1 MKDVIII
8 GAGVSG
14 CAVAR
19 ELSRYELDICVL
31 EKESDVCE
39 GTSKANSGIVHGGFD
54 AKPGTLKAKL
64 NVLGNQMMDEMAEKL
79 DFPFRRNGAMVVCQ
93 SKEEMAVLEELMER
107 GKKNGVEGM
116 EMLSRSQALLLEP
129 NLADTVYA
137 AIHIPSSGIVCP
149 FEMNL
154 AYAENAVQNGVQF
167 HLETEVKQIEKMEN
181 GFRVL
186 TDKGM
191 FETRF
196 LINAAGVYA
205 DIFHN
210 MVSRE
215 KIHITPRRGEYCL
228 LDKNAGNLVD
238 KTIFQL
244 PTKLGKGILVTP
256 TVHGNLLLGPT
267 AENIEDREDTA
278 TTQSGLAFV
287 LEKAGMSVKN
297 VPSRQIITSFS
308 GLRAC
313 ADRGDF
319 ILEESAPNF
328 FEAAGIE
335 SPGLTSAPAIGV
347 YMAEMAAKALGLTKK
362 ESFNPVRHGVVH
374 LNSLSVEERAEKI
387 RENPLY
393 GSIVCRCETIS
404 EGEIVDAIRRPLG
417 AKTLDGVKRRTRA
430 GMGRCQAGFCSPR
443 VMDILARELNL
454 PLTAIRK
461 NEKGSE
467 IVFGKTK

>member
-54 AKPGTLKAKL
+54 AKTGTLKAKL

-228 LDKNAGNLVD
+228 LDKNAGNLVER
-238 KTIFQL
+238 TIFQI
-244 PTKLGKGILVTP
+244 PTPKGKGVLVTP
-256 TVHGNLLLGPT
+256 TVHGNLLIGPT
-267 AENIEDREDTA
+267 AADITDKEGTE
-278 TTQSGLAFV
+278 TTSDGLEEV
-287 LEKAGMSVKN
+287 MKKCTKSVKN
-297 VPSRQIITSFS
+297 IPKRQIITSFA
-308 GLRAC
+308 GLRAHE
-313 ADRGDF
+313 DDGDF
-319 ILEESAPNF
+319 IIQEVKDAKGF
-328 FEAAGIE
+328 IDVAGIE
-335 SPGLTSAPAIGV
+335 SPGLSSVPAIGV
-347 YMAEMAAKALGLTKK
+347 YVRDIMAGLTELCEKK
-362 ESFNPVRHGVVH
+362 EFCEYRKRITRISE
-374 LNSLSVEERAEKI
+374 LSREEQNGLI
-387 RENPLY
+387 QENPAY
-393 GSIVCRCETIS
+393 GQIVCRCEGVTM
-404 EGEIVDAIRRPLG
+404 GEILDAIHRPLG
-417 AKTLDGVKRRTRA
+417 ATTLDGIKRRTRA
-430 GMGRCQAGFCSPR
+430 GMGRCQAGFCTPKN
-443 VMDILARELNL
+443 MELLAEELHL
-454 PLTAIRK
+454 ELKDIRK
-461 NEKGSE
+461 TGRRDAR
-467 IVFGKTK
+467 

>member
-167 HLETEVKQIEKMEN
+167 HLETEVKHIEKMEN

-228 LDKNAGNLVD
+228 LDKNAGNLVER
-238 KTIFQL
+238 TIFQI
-244 PTKLGKGILVTP
+244 PTPKGKGVLVTP
-256 TVHGNLLLGPT
+256 TVHGNLLIGPT
-267 AENIEDREDTA
+267 AADITDKEGTE
-278 TTQSGLAFV
+278 TTSDGLEEV
-287 LEKAGMSVKN
+287 MKKCTKSVKN
-297 VPSRQIITSFS
+297 IPKRQIITSFA
-308 GLRAC
+308 GLRAHE
-313 ADRGDF
+313 DDGDF
-319 ILEESAPNF
+319 IIQEVKDAKGF
-328 FEAAGIE
+328 IDVAGIE
-335 SPGLTSAPAIGV
+335 SPGLSSVPAIGV
-347 YMAEMAAKALGLTKK
+347 YVRDIMAGLTELCEKK
-362 ESFNPVRHGVVH
+362 EFCEQRKRITRISE
-374 LNSLSVEERAEKI
+374 LSREEQNGLI
-387 RENPLY
+387 QENPAY
-393 GSIVCRCETIS
+393 GQIVCRCEGVTM
-404 EGEIVDAIRRPLG
+404 GEILDAIHRPLG
-417 AKTLDGVKRRTRA
+417 ATTLDGIKRRTRA
-430 GMGRCQAGFCSPR
+430 GMGRCQAGFCTPKN
-443 VMDILARELNL
+443 MELLAEELHL
-454 PLTAIRK
+454 ELKDIRK
-461 NEKGSE
+461 TGRRDAR
-467 IVFGKTK
+467 

>member
-228 LDKNAGNLVD
+228 LDKNAGNLVER
-238 KTIFQL
+238 TIFQI
-244 PTKLGKGILVTP
+244 PTPKGKGVLVTP
-256 TVHGNLLLGPT
+256 TVHGNLLIGPT
-267 AENIEDREDTA
+267 AADITDKEGTE
-278 TTQSGLAFV
+278 TTSDGLEEV
-287 LEKAGMSVKN
+287 MKKCTKSVKN
-297 VPSRQIITSFS
+297 IPKRQIITSFA
-308 GLRAC
+308 GLRAHE
-313 ADRGDF
+313 DDGDF
-319 ILEESAPNF
+319 IIQEVKDAKGF
-328 FEAAGIE
+328 IDVAGIE
-335 SPGLTSAPAIGV
+335 SPGLSSVPAIGV
-347 YMAEMAAKALGLTKK
+347 YVRDIMTGLTELCEKK
-362 ESFNPVRHGVVH
+362 EFYEHRKRITRISE
-374 LNSLSVEERAEKI
+374 LSREEQNGLI
-387 RENPLY
+387 QENPAY
-393 GSIVCRCETIS
+393 GQIVCRCEGVTM
-404 EGEIVDAIRRPLG
+404 GEILDAIHRPLG
-417 AKTLDGVKRRTRA
+417 ATTLDGIKRRTRA
-430 GMGRCQAGFCSPR
+430 GMGRCQAGFCTPKN
-443 VMDILARELNL
+443 MELLAEELHL
-454 PLTAIRK
+454 ELKDIRK
-461 NEKGSE
+461 TGRRDAR
-467 IVFGKTK
+467 

>member
-93 SKEEMAVLEELMER
+93 SKEEMAVLDELMER

-116 EMLSRSQALLLEP
+116 EMLSRSQAFLLEP

-228 LDKNAGNLVD
+228 LDKNAGNLVER
-238 KTIFQL
+238 TIFQI
-244 PTKLGKGILVTP
+244 PTPKGKGVLVTP
-256 TVHGNLLLGPT
+256 TVHGNLLIGPT
-267 AENIEDREDTA
+267 AADITDKEGTE
-278 TTQSGLAFV
+278 TTSDGLEEV
-287 LEKAGMSVKN
+287 MKKCTKSVKN
-297 VPSRQIITSFS
+297 IPKRQIITSFA
-308 GLRAC
+308 GLRAHE
-313 ADRGDF
+313 DDGDF
-319 ILEESAPNF
+319 IIQEVKDAKGF
-328 FEAAGIE
+328 IDVAGIE
-335 SPGLTSAPAIGV
+335 SPGLSSVPAIGV
-347 YMAEMAAKALGLTKK
+347 YVRDIMTGLTELCEKK
-362 ESFNPVRHGVVH
+362 KYCEHRKRITRISE
-374 LNSLSVEERAEKI
+374 LSREEQNGLI
-387 RENPLY
+387 QENPAY
-393 GSIVCRCETIS
+393 GQIVCRCEGVTM
-404 EGEIVDAIRRPLG
+404 GEILDAIHRPLG
-417 AKTLDGVKRRTRA
+417 ATTLDGIKRRTRA
-430 GMGRCQAGFCSPR
+430 GMGRCQAGFCTPKN
-443 VMDILARELNL
+443 MELLAEELHL
-454 PLTAIRK
+454 ELKDIRK
-461 NEKGSE
+461 TGRRDAR
-467 IVFGKTK
+467 

>member
-228 LDKNAGNLVD
+228 LDKNSGNLVER
-238 KTIFQL
+238 TIFQI
-244 PTKLGKGILVTP
+244 PTPKGKGVLVTP
-256 TVHGNLLLGPT
+256 TVHGNLLIGPT
-267 AENIEDREDTA
+267 AADITDKEGTE
-278 TTQSGLAFV
+278 TTSDGLEEV
-287 LEKAGMSVKN
+287 MKKCTKSVKN
-297 VPSRQIITSFS
+297 IPKRQIITSFA
-308 GLRAC
+308 GLRAHE
-313 ADRGDF
+313 DDGDF
-319 ILEESAPNF
+319 IIQEVKDAKGF
-328 FEAAGIE
+328 IDVAGIE
-335 SPGLTSAPAIGV
+335 SPGLSSVPAIGV
-347 YMAEMAAKALGLTKK
+347 YVRDIMAGLTELCEKK
-362 ESFNPVRHGVVH
+362 EFCEQRKRITRISE
-374 LNSLSVEERAEKI
+374 LSREEQNGLI
-387 RENPLY
+387 QENPAY
-393 GSIVCRCETIS
+393 GQIVCRCEGVTM
-404 EGEIVDAIRRPLG
+404 GEILDAIHRPLG
-417 AKTLDGVKRRTRA
+417 ATTLDGIKRRTRA
-430 GMGRCQAGFCSPR
+430 GMGRCQAGFCTPKN
-443 VMDILARELNL
+443 MELLAEELHL
-454 PLTAIRK
+454 ELKDIRK
-461 NEKGSE
+461 TGRRDAR
-467 IVFGKTK
+467 

>member
-228 LDKNAGNLVD
+228 LDKNAGNLVER
-238 KTIFQL
+238 TIFQI
-244 PTKLGKGILVTP
+244 PTPKGKGVLVTP
-256 TVHGNLLLGPT
+256 TVHGNLLIGPT
-267 AENIEDREDTA
+267 AADITDKEGTE
-278 TTQSGLAFV
+278 TTSDGLEEV
-287 LEKAGMSVKN
+287 MKKCTKSVKN
-297 VPSRQIITSFS
+297 IPKRQIITSFA
-308 GLRAC
+308 GLRAHE
-313 ADRGDF
+313 DDGDF
-319 ILEESAPNF
+319 IIQEVKDAKGF
-328 FEAAGIE
+328 IDVAGIE
-335 SPGLTSAPAIGV
+335 SPGLSSVPAIGV
-347 YMAEMAAKALGLTKK
+347 YVRDIMAGLTELRKKK
-362 ESFNPVRHGVVH
+362 ELYEHRKRITRISE
-374 LNSLSVEERAEKI
+374 LSREEQNGLI
-387 RENPLY
+387 QENPAY
-393 GSIVCRCETIS
+393 GQIVCRCEGVTM
-404 EGEIVDAIRRPLG
+404 GEILDAIHRPLG
-417 AKTLDGVKRRTRA
+417 ATTLDGIKRRTRA
-430 GMGRCQAGFCSPR
+430 GMGRCQAGFCTPKN
-443 VMDILARELNL
+443 MELLAEELHL
-454 PLTAIRK
+454 ELKDIRK
-461 NEKGSE
+461 TGRRDAR
-467 IVFGKTK
+467 

>member
-54 AKPGTLKAKL
+54 AKTGTLKAKL

-228 LDKNAGNLVD
+228 LDKNAGNLVER
-238 KTIFQL
+238 TIFQI
-244 PTKLGKGILVTP
+244 PTPKGKGVLVTP
-256 TVHGNLLLGPT
+256 TVHGNLLIGPT
-267 AENIEDREDTA
+267 AADITDKEGTE
-278 TTQSGLAFV
+278 TTSDGLEEV
-287 LEKAGMSVKN
+287 MKKCTKSVKN
-297 VPSRQIITSFS
+297 IPKRQIITSFA
-308 GLRAC
+308 GLRAHE
-313 ADRGDF
+313 DDGDF
-319 ILEESAPNF
+319 IIQEVKDAKGF
-328 FEAAGIE
+328 IDVAGIE
-335 SPGLTSAPAIGV
+335 SPGLSSVPAIGV
-347 YMAEMAAKALGLTKK
+347 YVRDIMAGLTELCEKK
-362 ESFNPVRHGVVH
+362 EFCEHRKRITRISE
-374 LNSLSVEERAEKI
+374 LSREEQNGLI
-387 RENPLY
+387 QENPAY
-393 GSIVCRCETIS
+393 GQIVCRCEGVTM
-404 EGEIVDAIRRPLG
+404 GEILDAIHRPLG
-417 AKTLDGVKRRTRA
+417 ATTLDGIKRRTRA
-430 GMGRCQAGFCSPR
+430 GMGRCQAGFCTPKN
-443 VMDILARELNL
+443 MELLAEELHL
-454 PLTAIRK
+454 ELKDIRK
-461 NEKGSE
+461 TGRRDAR
-467 IVFGKTK
+467 

>member
-191 FETRF
+191 YETRF
-196 LINAAGVYA
+196 LINAAGEYA

-228 LDKNAGNLVD
+228 LDKNAGNLVER
-238 KTIFQL
+238 TIFQI
-244 PTKLGKGILVTP
+244 PTPKGKGVLVTP
-256 TVHGNLLLGPT
+256 TVHGNLLIGPT
-267 AENIEDREDTA
+267 AADITDKEGTE
-278 TTQSGLAFV
+278 TTSDGLEEV
-287 LEKAGMSVKN
+287 MKKCTKSVKN
-297 VPSRQIITSFS
+297 IPKRQIITSFA
-308 GLRAC
+308 GLRAHE
-313 ADRGDF
+313 DDGDF
-319 ILEESAPNF
+319 IIQEVKDAKGF
-328 FEAAGIE
+328 IDVAGIE
-335 SPGLTSAPAIGV
+335 SPGLSSVPAIGV
-347 YMAEMAAKALGLTKK
+347 YVRDIMAGLTELCEKK
-362 ESFNPVRHGVVH
+362 EFCEHRKRITRISE
-374 LNSLSVEERAEKI
+374 LSREEQNGLI
-387 RENPLY
+387 QENPAY
-393 GSIVCRCETIS
+393 GQIVCRCEGVTM
-404 EGEIVDAIRRPLG
+404 GEILDAIHRPLG
-417 AKTLDGVKRRTRA
+417 ATTLDGIKRRTRA
-430 GMGRCQAGFCSPR
+430 GMGRCQAGFCTPKT
-443 VMDILARELNL
+443 MELPAEEL
-454 PLTAIRK
+454 HLELKDIRK
-461 NEKGSE
+461 TGRRDAR
-467 IVFGKTK
+467 

>member
-167 HLETEVKQIEKMEN
+167 HLETEVKHIEKMEN

-228 LDKNAGNLVD
+228 LDKNAGNLVER
-238 KTIFQL
+238 TIFQI
-244 PTKLGKGILVTP
+244 PTPKGKGVLVTP
-256 TVHGNLLLGPT
+256 TVHGNLLIGPT
-267 AENIEDREDTA
+267 AADITDKEGTE
-278 TTQSGLAFV
+278 TTSDGLEEV
-287 LEKAGMSVKN
+287 MKKCTKSVKN
-297 VPSRQIITSFS
+297 IPKRQIITSFA
-308 GLRAC
+308 GLRAHE
-313 ADRGDF
+313 DDGDF
-319 ILEESAPNF
+319 IIQEVKDAKGF
-328 FEAAGIE
+328 IDVAGIE
-335 SPGLTSAPAIGV
+335 SPGLSSVPAIGV
-347 YMAEMAAKALGLTKK
+347 YVRDIMAGLTELREKK
-362 ESFNPVRHGVVH
+362 EFCEHRKRIARISE
-374 LNSLSVEERAEKI
+374 LSREEQNGLI
-387 RENPLY
+387 QENPAY
-393 GSIVCRCETIS
+393 GQIVCRCEGVTM
-404 EGEIVDAIRRPLG
+404 GEILDAIHRPLG
-417 AKTLDGVKRRTRA
+417 ATTLDGIKRRTRA
-430 GMGRCQAGFCSPR
+430 GMGRCQAGFCTPKN
-443 VMDILARELNL
+443 MELLAEELHL
-454 PLTAIRK
+454 ELKDIRK
-461 NEKGSE
+461 TGRRDAR
-467 IVFGKTK
+467 

>member
-228 LDKNAGNLVD
+228 LDKNAGNLVER
-238 KTIFQL
+238 TIFQI
-244 PTKLGKGILVTP
+244 PTPKGKGVLVTP
-256 TVHGNLLLGPT
+256 TVHGNLLIGPT
-267 AENIEDREDTA
+267 AADITDKEGTE
-278 TTQSGLAFV
+278 TTSDGLEEV
-287 LEKAGMSVKN
+287 MKKCTKSVKN
-297 VPSRQIITSFS
+297 IPKRQIITSFA
-308 GLRAC
+308 GLRAHE
-313 ADRGDF
+313 DDGDF
-319 ILEESAPNF
+319 IIQEVKDAKGF
-328 FEAAGIE
+328 IDVAGIE
-335 SPGLTSAPAIGV
+335 SPGLSSVPAIGV
-347 YMAEMAAKALGLTKK
+347 YVRDIMAGLTELCEKK
-362 ESFNPVRHGVVH
+362 EFCEHRKRITRISE
-374 LNSLSVEERAEKI
+374 LSREEQNGLI
-387 RENPLY
+387 QENPAY
-393 GSIVCRCETIS
+393 GQIVCRCEGVTM
-404 EGEIVDAIRRPLG
+404 GEILDAIHRPLG
-417 AKTLDGVKRRTRA
+417 ATTLDGIKRRTRA
-430 GMGRCQAGFCSPR
+430 GMGRCQAGFCTPKN
-443 VMDILARELNL
+443 MELLAEELHL
-454 PLTAIRK
+454 ELKDIRK
-461 NEKGSE
+461 TGRRDAR
-467 IVFGKTK
+467 

>member
-129 NLADTVYA
+129 NLDDTVYA

-228 LDKNAGNLVD
+228 LDKNAGNLVER
-238 KTIFQL
+238 TIFQI
-244 PTKLGKGILVTP
+244 PTPKGKGVLVTP
-256 TVHGNLLLGPT
+256 TVHGNLLIGPT
-267 AENIEDREDTA
+267 AADITDKEGTE
-278 TTQSGLAFV
+278 TTSDGLEEV
-287 LEKAGMSVKN
+287 MKKCTKSVKN
-297 VPSRQIITSFS
+297 IPKRQIITSFA
-308 GLRAC
+308 GLRAHE
-313 ADRGDF
+313 DDGDF
-319 ILEESAPNF
+319 IIQEVKDAKGF
-328 FEAAGIE
+328 IDVAGIE
-335 SPGLTSAPAIGV
+335 SPGLSSVPAIGV
-347 YMAEMAAKALGLTKK
+347 YVRDIMAGLTELREKK
-362 ESFNPVRHGVVH
+362 EFCEHRKRITRISE
-374 LNSLSVEERAEKI
+374 LSREEQNGLI
-387 RENPLY
+387 QENPAY
-393 GSIVCRCETIS
+393 GQIVCRCEGVTM
-404 EGEIVDAIRRPLG
+404 GEILDAIHRPLG
-417 AKTLDGVKRRTRA
+417 ATTLDGIKRRTRA
-430 GMGRCQAGFCSPR
+430 GMGRCQAGFCTPKN
-443 VMDILARELNL
+443 MELLAEELHL
-454 PLTAIRK
+454 ELKDIRK
-461 NEKGSE
+461 TGRRDAR
-467 IVFGKTK
+467 

>member
-228 LDKNAGNLVD
+228 LDKNAGNLVER
-238 KTIFQL
+238 TIFQI
-244 PTKLGKGILVTP
+244 PTPKGKGVLVTP
-256 TVHGNLLLGPT
+256 TVHGNLLIGPT
-267 AENIEDREDTA
+267 AADITDKEGTE
-278 TTQSGLAFV
+278 TTSDGLEEV
-287 LEKAGMSVKN
+287 MKKCTKSVKN
-297 VPSRQIITSFS
+297 IPKRQIITSFA
-308 GLRAC
+308 GLRAHE
-313 ADRGDF
+313 DDGDF
-319 ILEESAPNF
+319 IIQEVKDAKGF
-328 FEAAGIE
+328 IDVAGIE
-335 SPGLTSAPAIGV
+335 SPGLSSVPAIGV
-347 YMAEMAAKALGLTKK
+347 YVRDIMAGLTELCEKK
-362 ESFNPVRHGVVH
+362 EFCEQRKRITRISE
-374 LNSLSVEERAEKI
+374 LSREEQNGLI
-387 RENPLY
+387 QENPAY
-393 GSIVCRCETIS
+393 GQIVCRCEGVTM
-404 EGEIVDAIRRPLG
+404 GEILDAIHRPLG
-417 AKTLDGVKRRTRA
+417 ATTLDGIKRRTRA
-430 GMGRCQAGFCSPR
+430 GMGRCQAGFCTPKN
-443 VMDILARELNL
+443 MELLAEELHL
-454 PLTAIRK
+454 ELKDIRK
-461 NEKGSE
+461 TGRRDAR
-467 IVFGKTK
+467 

>member
-191 FETRF
+191 FETRV

-228 LDKNAGNLVD
+228 LDKNAGNLVER
-238 KTIFQL
+238 TIFQI
-244 PTKLGKGILVTP
+244 PTPKGKGVLVTP
-256 TVHGNLLLGPT
+256 TVHGNLLIGPT
-267 AENIEDREDTA
+267 AADITDKEGTE
-278 TTQSGLAFV
+278 TTSDGLEEV
-287 LEKAGMSVKN
+287 MKKCTKSVKN
-297 VPSRQIITSFS
+297 IPKRQIITSFA
-308 GLRAC
+308 GLRAHE
-313 ADRGDF
+313 DDGDF
-319 ILEESAPNF
+319 IIQEVKDAKGF
-328 FEAAGIE
+328 IDVAGIE
-335 SPGLTSAPAIGV
+335 SPGLSSVPAIGV
-347 YMAEMAAKALGLTKK
+347 YVRDIMAGLTELCEKK
-362 ESFNPVRHGVVH
+362 EFCEHRKRITRISE
-374 LNSLSVEERAEKI
+374 LSREEQNGLI
-387 RENPLY
+387 QENPAY
-393 GSIVCRCETIS
+393 GQIVCRCEGVTM
-404 EGEIVDAIRRPLG
+404 GEILDAIHRPLG
-417 AKTLDGVKRRTRA
+417 ATTLDGIKRRTRA
-430 GMGRCQAGFCSPR
+430 GMGRCQAGFCTPKN
-443 VMDILARELNL
+443 MELLAEELHL
-454 PLTAIRK
+454 ELKDIRK
-461 NEKGSE
+461 TGRRDAR
-467 IVFGKTK
+467 

>member
-228 LDKNAGNLVD
+228 LDKNAGNLVER
-238 KTIFQL
+238 TIFQI
-244 PTKLGKGILVTP
+244 PTPKGKGVLVTP
-256 TVHGNLLLGPT
+256 TVHGNLLIGPT
-267 AENIEDREDTA
+267 AADITDKEGTE
-278 TTQSGLAFV
+278 TTSDGLEEV
-287 LEKAGMSVKN
+287 MKKCTKSVKN
-297 VPSRQIITSFS
+297 IPKRQIITSFA
-308 GLRAC
+308 GLRAHE
-313 ADRGDF
+313 DDGDF
-319 ILEESAPNF
+319 IIQEVKDAKGF
-328 FEAAGIE
+328 IDVAGIE
-335 SPGLTSAPAIGV
+335 SPGLSSVPAIGV
-347 YMAEMAAKALGLTKK
+347 YVRDIMAGLTELCEKK
-362 ESFNPVRHGVVH
+362 KYCEHRKRITHISE
-374 LNSLSVEERAEKI
+374 LSREEQNGLI
-387 RENPLY
+387 QENPAY
-393 GSIVCRCETIS
+393 GQIVCRCEGVTM
-404 EGEIVDAIRRPLG
+404 GEILDAIHRPLG
-417 AKTLDGVKRRTRA
+417 ATTLDGIKRRTRA
-430 GMGRCQAGFCSPR
+430 GMGRCQAGFCTPKN
-443 VMDILARELNL
+443 MELLAEELHL
-454 PLTAIRK
+454 ELKDIRK
-461 NEKGSE
+461 TGRRDAR
-467 IVFGKTK
+467 

>member
-167 HLETEVKQIEKMEN
+167 HVETEVKQIEKMEN

-228 LDKNAGNLVD
+228 LDKNAGNLVER
-238 KTIFQL
+238 TIFQI
-244 PTKLGKGILVTP
+244 PTPKGKGVLVTP
-256 TVHGNLLLGPT
+256 TVHGNLLIGPT
-267 AENIEDREDTA
+267 AADITDKEGTE
-278 TTQSGLAFV
+278 TTSDGLEEV
-287 LEKAGMSVKN
+287 MKKCTKSVKN
-297 VPSRQIITSFS
+297 IPKRQIITSFA
-308 GLRAC
+308 GLRAHE
-313 ADRGDF
+313 DDGDF
-319 ILEESAPNF
+319 IIQEVKDAKGF
-328 FEAAGIE
+328 IDVAGIE
-335 SPGLTSAPAIGV
+335 SPGLSSVPAIGV
-347 YMAEMAAKALGLTKK
+347 YVRDIMAGLTELREKK
-362 ESFNPVRHGVVH
+362 EFCEHRKRITRISE
-374 LNSLSVEERAEKI
+374 LSREEQNGLI
-387 RENPLY
+387 QENPAY
-393 GSIVCRCETIS
+393 GQIVCRCEGVTM
-404 EGEIVDAIRRPLG
+404 GEILDAIHRPLG
-417 AKTLDGVKRRTRA
+417 ATTLDGIKRRTRA
-430 GMGRCQAGFCSPR
+430 GMGRCQAGFCTPKN
-443 VMDILARELNL
+443 MELLAEELHL
-454 PLTAIRK
+454 ELKDIRK
-461 NEKGSE
+461 TGRRDAR
-467 IVFGKTK
+467 

>member
-228 LDKNAGNLVD
+228 LDKNAGNLVER
-238 KTIFQL
+238 TIFQI
-244 PTKLGKGILVTP
+244 PTPKGKGVLVTP
-256 TVHGNLLLGPT
+256 TVHGNLLIGPT
-267 AENIEDREDTA
+267 AADITDKEGTE
-278 TTQSGLAFV
+278 TTSDGLEEV
-287 LEKAGMSVKN
+287 MKKCTKSVKN
-297 VPSRQIITSFS
+297 IPKRQIITSFA
-308 GLRAC
+308 GLRAHE
-313 ADRGDF
+313 DDGDF
-319 ILEESAPNF
+319 IIQEVKDAKGF
-328 FEAAGIE
+328 IDVAGIE
-335 SPGLTSAPAIGV
+335 SPGLSSVPAIGV
-347 YMAEMAAKALGLTKK
+347 YVRDIMEGLTELCEKK
-362 ESFNPVRHGVVH
+362 EFCEHRKRITRISE
-374 LNSLSVEERAEKI
+374 LSREEQNGLI
-387 RENPLY
+387 QENPAY
-393 GSIVCRCETIS
+393 GQIVCRCEGVTM
-404 EGEIVDAIRRPLG
+404 GEILDAIHRPLG
-417 AKTLDGVKRRTRA
+417 ATTLDGIKRRTRA
-430 GMGRCQAGFCSPR
+430 GMGRCQAGFCTPKN
-443 VMDILARELNL
+443 MELLAEELHL
-454 PLTAIRK
+454 ELKDIRK
-461 NEKGSE
+461 TGRRDAR
-467 IVFGKTK
+467 

>member
-228 LDKNAGNLVD
+228 LDKNAGNLVER
-238 KTIFQL
+238 TIFQI
-244 PTKLGKGILVTP
+244 PTPKGKGVLVTP
-256 TVHGNLLLGPT
+256 TVHGNLLIGPT
-267 AENIEDREDTA
+267 AADITDKEGTE
-278 TTQSGLAFV
+278 TTSDGLEEV
-287 LEKAGMSVKN
+287 MKKCTKSVKN
-297 VPSRQIITSFS
+297 IPKRQIITSFA
-308 GLRAC
+308 GLRAHE
-313 ADRGDF
+313 DDGDF
-319 ILEESAPNF
+319 IIQEVKDAKGF
-328 FEAAGIE
+328 IDVAGIE
-335 SPGLTSAPAIGV
+335 SPGLSSVPAIGV
-347 YMAEMAAKALGLTKK
+347 YVRDIMAGLTELCEKK
-362 ESFNPVRHGVVH
+362 EFCEHRKRITCISE
-374 LNSLSVEERAEKI
+374 LSREEQNGLI
-387 RENPLY
+387 QENPAY
-393 GSIVCRCETIS
+393 GQIVCRCEGVTM
-404 EGEIVDAIRRPLG
+404 GEILDAIHRPLG
-417 AKTLDGVKRRTRA
+417 ATTLDGIKRRTRA
-430 GMGRCQAGFCSPR
+430 GMGRCQAGFCTPKN
-443 VMDILARELNL
+443 MELLAEELHL
-454 PLTAIRK
+454 ELKDIRK
-461 NEKGSE
+461 TGRRDAR
-467 IVFGKTK
+467 

>member
-79 DFPFRRNGAMVVCQ
+79 DFLFRRNGAMVVCQ

-228 LDKNAGNLVD
+228 LDKNAGNLVER
-238 KTIFQL
+238 TIFQI
-244 PTKLGKGILVTP
+244 PTPKGKGVLVTP
-256 TVHGNLLLGPT
+256 TVHGNLLIGPT
-267 AENIEDREDTA
+267 AADITDKEGTE
-278 TTQSGLAFV
+278 TTSDGLEEV
-287 LEKAGMSVKN
+287 MKKCTKSVKN
-297 VPSRQIITSFS
+297 IPKRQIITSFA
-308 GLRAC
+308 GLRAHE
-313 ADRGDF
+313 DDGDF
-319 ILEESAPNF
+319 IIQEVKDAKGF
-328 FEAAGIE
+328 IDVAGIE
-335 SPGLTSAPAIGV
+335 SPGLSSVPAIGV
-347 YMAEMAAKALGLTKK
+347 YVRDIMAGLTELCEKK
-362 ESFNPVRHGVVH
+362 EFCEHRKRITRISE
-374 LNSLSVEERAEKI
+374 LSREEQNGLI
-387 RENPLY
+387 QENPAY
-393 GSIVCRCETIS
+393 GQIVCRCEGVTM
-404 EGEIVDAIRRPLG
+404 GEILDAIHRPLG
-417 AKTLDGVKRRTRA
+417 ATTLDGIKRRTRA
-430 GMGRCQAGFCSPR
+430 GMGRCQAGFCTPKN
-443 VMDILARELNL
+443 MELLAEELHL
-454 PLTAIRK
+454 ELKDIRK
-461 NEKGSE
+461 TGRRDAR
-467 IVFGKTK
+467 

>member
-228 LDKNAGNLVD
+228 LDKNAGNLVER
-238 KTIFQL
+238 TIFQI
-244 PTKLGKGILVTP
+244 PTPKGKGVLVTP
-256 TVHGNLLLGPT
+256 TVHGNLLIGPT
-267 AENIEDREDTA
+267 AADITDKEGTE
-278 TTQSGLAFV
+278 TTSDGLEEV
-287 LEKAGMSVKN
+287 MKKCTKSVKN
-297 VPSRQIITSFS
+297 IPKWQIITSFA
-308 GLRAC
+308 GLRAHE
-313 ADRGDF
+313 DDGDF
-319 ILEESAPNF
+319 IIQEVKDAKGF
-328 FEAAGIE
+328 IDVAGIE
-335 SPGLTSAPAIGV
+335 SPGLSSVPAIGV
-347 YMAEMAAKALGLTKK
+347 YVRDIMAGLTELCEKK
-362 ESFNPVRHGVVH
+362 EFCEHRKRITRISE
-374 LNSLSVEERAEKI
+374 LSREEQNGLI
-387 RENPLY
+387 QENPAY
-393 GSIVCRCETIS
+393 GQIVCRCEGVTM
-404 EGEIVDAIRRPLG
+404 GEILDAIHRPLG
-417 AKTLDGVKRRTRA
+417 ATTLDGIKRRTRA
-430 GMGRCQAGFCSPR
+430 GMGRCQAGFCTPKN
-443 VMDILARELNL
+443 MELLAEELHL
-454 PLTAIRK
+454 ELKDIRK
-461 NEKGSE
+461 TGRRDAR
-467 IVFGKTK
+467 

>member
-228 LDKNAGNLVD
+228 LDKNAGNLVER
-238 KTIFQL
+238 TIFQI
-244 PTKLGKGILVTP
+244 PTPKGKGVLVTP
-256 TVHGNLLLGPT
+256 TVHGNLLIGPT
-267 AENIEDREDTA
+267 AADITDKEGTE
-278 TTQSGLAFV
+278 TTSDGLEEV
-287 LEKAGMSVKN
+287 MKKCTKSVKN
-297 VPSRQIITSFS
+297 IPKRQIITSFA
-308 GLRAC
+308 GLRAHE
-313 ADRGDF
+313 DDGDF
-319 ILEESAPNF
+319 IIQEVKDAKGF
-328 FEAAGIE
+328 IDVAGIE
-335 SPGLTSAPAIGV
+335 SPGLSSVPAIGV
-347 YMAEMAAKALGLTKK
+347 YVRDIMAGLTELCEKK
-362 ESFNPVRHGVVH
+362 EF
-374 LNSLSVEERAEKI
+374 
-387 RENPLY
+387 
-393 GSIVCRCETIS
+393 CEHRKRITRIS
-404 EGEIVDAIRRPLG
+404 EL
-417 AKTLDGVKRRTRA
+417 
-430 GMGRCQAGFCSPR
+430 S
-443 VMDILARELNL
+443 REEQNGL
-454 PLTAIRK
+454 IQ
-461 NEKGSE
+461 
-467 IVFGKTK
+467 

>member
-54 AKPGTLKAKL
+54 AKPGTLKANL

-228 LDKNAGNLVD
+228 LDKNAGNLVER
-238 KTIFQL
+238 TIFQI
-244 PTKLGKGILVTP
+244 PTPKGKGVLVTP
-256 TVHGNLLLGPT
+256 TVHGNLLIGPT
-267 AENIEDREDTA
+267 AADITDKEGTE
-278 TTQSGLAFV
+278 TTSDGLEEV
-287 LEKAGMSVKN
+287 MKKCTKSVKN
-297 VPSRQIITSFS
+297 IPKRQIITSFA
-308 GLRAC
+308 GLRAHE
-313 ADRGDF
+313 DDGDF
-319 ILEESAPNF
+319 IIQEVKDAKGF
-328 FEAAGIE
+328 IDVAGIE
-335 SPGLTSAPAIGV
+335 SPGLSSVPAIGV
-347 YMAEMAAKALGLTKK
+347 YVRDIMAGLTELCEKK
-362 ESFNPVRHGVVH
+362 EFCEHRKRITRISE
-374 LNSLSVEERAEKI
+374 LSREEQNGLI
-387 RENPLY
+387 QENPAY
-393 GSIVCRCETIS
+393 GQIVCRCEGVTM
-404 EGEIVDAIRRPLG
+404 GEILDAIHRPLG
-417 AKTLDGVKRRTRA
+417 ATTLDGIKRRTRA
-430 GMGRCQAGFCSPR
+430 GMGRCQAGFCTPKN
-443 VMDILARELNL
+443 MELLAEELHL
-454 PLTAIRK
+454 ELKDIRK
-461 NEKGSE
+461 TGRRDAR
-467 IVFGKTK
+467 

>member
-191 FETRF
+191 FETLF

-228 LDKNAGNLVD
+228 LDKNAGNLVER
-238 KTIFQL
+238 TIFQI
-244 PTKLGKGILVTP
+244 PTPKGKGVLVTP
-256 TVHGNLLLGPT
+256 TVHGNLLIGPT
-267 AENIEDREDTA
+267 AADITDKEGTE
-278 TTQSGLAFV
+278 TTSDGLEEV
-287 LEKAGMSVKN
+287 MKKCTKSVKN
-297 VPSRQIITSFS
+297 IPKRQIITSFA
-308 GLRAC
+308 GLRAHE
-313 ADRGDF
+313 DDGDF
-319 ILEESAPNF
+319 IIQEVKDAKGF
-328 FEAAGIE
+328 IDVAGIE
-335 SPGLTSAPAIGV
+335 SPGLSSVPAIGV
-347 YMAEMAAKALGLTKK
+347 YVRDIMTGLTELREKK
-362 ESFNPVRHGVVH
+362 EFCEHRKRITRISE
-374 LNSLSVEERAEKI
+374 LSREEQNGLI
-387 RENPLY
+387 QENPAY
-393 GSIVCRCETIS
+393 GQIVCRCEGVTM
-404 EGEIVDAIRRPLG
+404 GEILDAIHRPLG
-417 AKTLDGVKRRTRA
+417 ATTLDGIKRRTRA
-430 GMGRCQAGFCSPR
+430 GMGRCQAGFCTPKN
-443 VMDILARELNL
+443 MELLAEELHL
-454 PLTAIRK
+454 ELKDIRK
-461 NEKGSE
+461 TGRRDAR
-467 IVFGKTK
+467 

>member
-93 SKEEMAVLEELMER
+93 SKGEMAVLEELMER

-228 LDKNAGNLVD
+228 LDKNAGNLVER
-238 KTIFQL
+238 TIFQI
-244 PTKLGKGILVTP
+244 PTPKGKGVLVTP
-256 TVHGNLLLGPT
+256 TVHGNLLIGPT
-267 AENIEDREDTA
+267 AADITDKEGTE
-278 TTQSGLAFV
+278 TTSDGLEEV
-287 LEKAGMSVKN
+287 MKKCTKSVKN
-297 VPSRQIITSFS
+297 IPKRQIITSFA
-308 GLRAC
+308 GLRAHE
-313 ADRGDF
+313 DDGDF
-319 ILEESAPNF
+319 IIQEVKDAKGF
-328 FEAAGIE
+328 IDVAGIE
-335 SPGLTSAPAIGV
+335 SPGLSSVPAIGV
-347 YMAEMAAKALGLTKK
+347 YVRDIMAGLTELCEKK
-362 ESFNPVRHGVVH
+362 EFCEHRKRITRISE
-374 LNSLSVEERAEKI
+374 LSREEQNGLI
-387 RENPLY
+387 QENPAY
-393 GSIVCRCETIS
+393 GQIVCRCEGVTM
-404 EGEIVDAIRRPLG
+404 GEILDAIHRPLG
-417 AKTLDGVKRRTRA
+417 ATTLDGIKRRTRA
-430 GMGRCQAGFCSPR
+430 GMGRCQAGFCTPKN
-443 VMDILARELNL
+443 MELLAEELHL
-454 PLTAIRK
+454 ELKDIRK
-461 NEKGSE
+461 TGRRDAR
-467 IVFGKTK
+467 

>member
-39 GTSKANSGIVHGGFD
+39 GTSKDNSGIVHGGFD

-167 HLETEVKQIEKMEN
+167 HLETEVKHIEKMEN

-228 LDKNAGNLVD
+228 LDKNAGNLVER
-238 KTIFQL
+238 TIFQI
-244 PTKLGKGILVTP
+244 PTPKGKGVLVTP
-256 TVHGNLLLGPT
+256 TVHGNLLIGPT
-267 AENIEDREDTA
+267 AADITDKEGTE
-278 TTQSGLAFV
+278 TTSDGLEEV
-287 LEKAGMSVKN
+287 MKKCTKSVKN
-297 VPSRQIITSFS
+297 IPKRQIITSFA
-308 GLRAC
+308 GLRAHE
-313 ADRGDF
+313 DDGDF
-319 ILEESAPNF
+319 IIQEVKDAKGF
-328 FEAAGIE
+328 IDVAGIE
-335 SPGLTSAPAIGV
+335 SPGLSSVPAIGV
-347 YMAEMAAKALGLTKK
+347 YVRDIMAGLTELCEKK
-362 ESFNPVRHGVVH
+362 KYCEHRKRITRISE
-374 LNSLSVEERAEKI
+374 LSREEQNGLI
-387 RENPLY
+387 QENPAY
-393 GSIVCRCETIS
+393 GQIVCRCEGVTM
-404 EGEIVDAIRRPLG
+404 GEILDAIHRPLG
-417 AKTLDGVKRRTRA
+417 ATTLDGIKRRTRA
-430 GMGRCQAGFCSPR
+430 GMGRCQAGFCTPKN
-443 VMDILARELNL
+443 MELLAEELHL
-454 PLTAIRK
+454 ELKDIRK
-461 NEKGSE
+461 TGRRDAR
-467 IVFGKTK
+467 

>member
-79 DFPFRRNGAMVVCQ
+79 DFPFRRNGAMVVYQ

-228 LDKNAGNLVD
+228 LDKNAGNLVER
-238 KTIFQL
+238 TIFQI
-244 PTKLGKGILVTP
+244 PTPKGKGVLVTP
-256 TVHGNLLLGPT
+256 TVHGNLLIGPT
-267 AENIEDREDTA
+267 AADITDKEGTE
-278 TTQSGLAFV
+278 TTSDGLEEV
-287 LEKAGMSVKN
+287 MKKCTKSVKN
-297 VPSRQIITSFS
+297 IPKRQIITSFA
-308 GLRAC
+308 GLRAHE
-313 ADRGDF
+313 DDGDF
-319 ILEESAPNF
+319 IIQEVKDAKGF
-328 FEAAGIE
+328 IDVAGIE
-335 SPGLTSAPAIGV
+335 SPGLSSVPAIGV
-347 YMAEMAAKALGLTKK
+347 YVRDIMAGLTELCEKK
-362 ESFNPVRHGVVH
+362 EFCEHRKRITRISE
-374 LNSLSVEERAEKI
+374 LSREEQNGLI
-387 RENPLY
+387 QENPAY
-393 GSIVCRCETIS
+393 GQIVCRCEGVTM
-404 EGEIVDAIRRPLG
+404 GEILDAIHRPLG
-417 AKTLDGVKRRTRA
+417 ATTLDGIKRRTRA
-430 GMGRCQAGFCSPR
+430 GMGRCQAGFCTPKN
-443 VMDILARELNL
+443 MELLAEELHL
-454 PLTAIRK
+454 ELKDIRK
-461 NEKGSE
+461 TGRRDAR
-467 IVFGKTK
+467 

>member
-228 LDKNAGNLVD
+228 LDKNAGNLVER
-238 KTIFQL
+238 TIFQI
-244 PTKLGKGILVTP
+244 PTPKGKGVLVTP
-256 TVHGNLLLGPT
+256 TVHGNLLIGPT
-267 AENIEDREDTA
+267 AADITDKEGTE
-278 TTQSGLAFV
+278 TTSDGLEEV
-287 LEKAGMSVKN
+287 MKKCTKSVKN
-297 VPSRQIITSFS
+297 IPKRQIITSFA
-308 GLRAC
+308 GLRAHE
-313 ADRGDF
+313 DDGDF
-319 ILEESAPNF
+319 IIQEVKDAKGF
-328 FEAAGIE
+328 IDVAGIE
-335 SPGLTSAPAIGV
+335 SPGLSSVPAIGV
-347 YMAEMAAKALGLTKK
+347 YVRDIMAGLTELCEKK
-362 ESFNPVRHGVVH
+362 EFCEHRKRITRISE
-374 LNSLSVEERAEKI
+374 LSREEQNGLI
-387 RENPLY
+387 QENPAY
-393 GSIVCRCETIS
+393 GQIVCRCEGVTM
-404 EGEIVDAIRRPLG
+404 GEILDAIHRPLG
-417 AKTLDGVKRRTRA
+417 ATTLDGIKRRTRA
-430 GMGRCQAGFCSPR
+430 GMGRCQAGFCTPKN
-443 VMDILARELNL
+443 MELLAEALHLELKD
-454 PLTAIRK
+454 IRK
-461 NEKGSE
+461 TGRRDAR
-467 IVFGKTK
+467 

>member
-19 ELSRYELDICVL
+19 ELSIYELDICVL

-228 LDKNAGNLVD
+228 LDKNAGNLVER
-238 KTIFQL
+238 TIFQI
-244 PTKLGKGILVTP
+244 PTPKGKGVLVTP
-256 TVHGNLLLGPT
+256 TVHGNLLIGPT
-267 AENIEDREDTA
+267 AADITDKEGTE
-278 TTQSGLAFV
+278 TTSDGLEEV
-287 LEKAGMSVKN
+287 MKKCTKSVKN
-297 VPSRQIITSFS
+297 IPKRQIITSFA
-308 GLRAC
+308 GLRAHE
-313 ADRGDF
+313 DDGDF
-319 ILEESAPNF
+319 IIQEVKDAKGF
-328 FEAAGIE
+328 IDVAGIE
-335 SPGLTSAPAIGV
+335 SPGLSSVPAIGV
-347 YMAEMAAKALGLTKK
+347 YVRDIMAGLTELCEKK
-362 ESFNPVRHGVVH
+362 EFCEHRKRITRISE
-374 LNSLSVEERAEKI
+374 LSREEQNGLI
-387 RENPLY
+387 QENPAY
-393 GSIVCRCETIS
+393 GQIVCRCEGVTM
-404 EGEIVDAIRRPLG
+404 GEILDAIHRPLG
-417 AKTLDGVKRRTRA
+417 ATTLDGIKRRTRA
-430 GMGRCQAGFCSPR
+430 GMGRCQAGFCTPKN
-443 VMDILARELNL
+443 MELLAEELHL
-454 PLTAIRK
+454 ELKDIRK
-461 NEKGSE
+461 TGRRDAR
-467 IVFGKTK
+467 

>member
-228 LDKNAGNLVD
+228 LDKNAGNLVER
-238 KTIFQL
+238 TIFQI
-244 PTKLGKGILVTP
+244 PTPKGKGVLVTP
-256 TVHGNLLLGPT
+256 TVHGNLLIGPT
-267 AENIEDREDTA
+267 AADITDKEGTE
-278 TTQSGLAFV
+278 TTYDGLEEV
-287 LEKAGMSVKN
+287 MKKCTKSVKN
-297 VPSRQIITSFS
+297 IPKRQIITSFA
-308 GLRAC
+308 GLRAHE
-313 ADRGDF
+313 DDGDF
-319 ILEESAPNF
+319 IIQEVKDAKGF
-328 FEAAGIE
+328 IDVAGIE
-335 SPGLTSAPAIGV
+335 SPGLSSVPAIGV
-347 YMAEMAAKALGLTKK
+347 YVRDIMAGLTELCEKK
-362 ESFNPVRHGVVH
+362 ELCEHRKRITRISE
-374 LNSLSVEERAEKI
+374 LSREEQNGLI
-387 RENPLY
+387 QENPAY
-393 GSIVCRCETIS
+393 GQIVCRCEGVTM
-404 EGEIVDAIRRPLG
+404 GEILDAIHRPLG
-417 AKTLDGVKRRTRA
+417 ATTLDGIKRRTRA
-430 GMGRCQAGFCSPR
+430 GMGRCQAGFCTPKN
-443 VMDILARELNL
+443 MELLAEELHL
-454 PLTAIRK
+454 ELKDIRK
-461 NEKGSE
+461 TGRRDAR
-467 IVFGKTK
+467 

>member
-228 LDKNAGNLVD
+228 LDKNAGNLVER
-238 KTIFQL
+238 TIFQI
-244 PTKLGKGILVTP
+244 PTPKGKGVLVTP
-256 TVHGNLLLGPT
+256 TVHGNLLIGPT
-267 AENIEDREDTA
+267 AADITDKEGTE
-278 TTQSGLAFV
+278 TTSDGLEEV
-287 LEKAGMSVKN
+287 MKKCTKSVKN
-297 VPSRQIITSFS
+297 IPKRQIITSFA
-308 GLRAC
+308 GLRAHE
-313 ADRGDF
+313 DDGDF
-319 ILEESAPNF
+319 IIQEVKDAKGF
-328 FEAAGIE
+328 IDVAGIE
-335 SPGLTSAPAIGV
+335 SPGLSSVPAIGV
-347 YMAEMAAKALGLTKK
+347 YVRDIMTGLTELREKK
-362 ESFNPVRHGVVH
+362 EFCEHRKRITRISE
-374 LNSLSVEERAEKI
+374 LSREEQNGLI
-387 RENPLY
+387 QENPAY
-393 GSIVCRCETIS
+393 GQIVCRCEGVTM
-404 EGEIVDAIRRPLG
+404 GEILDAIHRPLG
-417 AKTLDGVKRRTRA
+417 ATTLDGIKRRTRA
-430 GMGRCQAGFCSPR
+430 GMGRCQAGFCTPKN
-443 VMDILARELNL
+443 MELLAEELHL
-454 PLTAIRK
+454 ELKDIRK
-461 NEKGSE
+461 TGRRDAR
-467 IVFGKTK
+467 

>member
-228 LDKNAGNLVD
+228 LDKNAGNLVER
-238 KTIFQL
+238 TIFQI
-244 PTKLGKGILVTP
+244 PTPKGKGVLVTP
-256 TVHGNLLLGPT
+256 TVHGNLLIGPT
-267 AENIEDREDTA
+267 AADITDKEGTE
-278 TTQSGLAFV
+278 TTSDGLEEV
-287 LEKAGMSVKN
+287 MKKCTKSVKN
-297 VPSRQIITSFS
+297 IPKRQIITSFA
-308 GLRAC
+308 GLRAHE
-313 ADRGDF
+313 DDGDF
-319 ILEESAPNF
+319 IIQEVKDAKGF
-328 FEAAGIE
+328 IDVAGIE
-335 SPGLTSAPAIGV
+335 SPGLSSVPAIGV
-347 YMAEMAAKALGLTKK
+347 YVRDIMAGLTELCEKK
-362 ESFNPVRHGVVH
+362 EFCEHRKRITRISE
-374 LNSLSVEERAEKI
+374 LSREEQNGLI
-387 RENPLY
+387 QENPAY
-393 GSIVCRCETIS
+393 GQIVCRCEGVTM
-404 EGEIVDAIRRPLG
+404 GEILDAIHRPLG
-417 AKTLDGVKRRTRA
+417 ATTLDGIKRRTRA
-430 GMGRCQAGFCSPR
+430 GMGRCQAGFCTPKN
-443 VMDILARELNL
+443 MELLAEELHL
-454 PLTAIRK
+454 GLKDIRK
-461 NEKGSE
+461 TGRRDAR
-467 IVFGKTK
+467 

>member
-54 AKPGTLKAKL
+54 AKTGTLKAKL

-79 DFPFRRNGAMVVCQ
+79 DFPLRRNGAMVVCQ

-137 AIHIPSSGIVCP
+137 AIHIPSRGIVCP

-167 HLETEVKQIEKMEN
+167 HLETEVKQIEKMQN

-228 LDKNAGNLVD
+228 LDKNAGNLVER
-238 KTIFQL
+238 TIFQI
-244 PTKLGKGILVTP
+244 PTPKGKGVLVTP
-256 TVHGNLLLGPT
+256 TVHGNLLIGPT
-267 AENIEDREDTA
+267 AADITDKEGTE
-278 TTQSGLAFV
+278 TTSDGLEEV
-287 LEKAGMSVKN
+287 MKKCTKSVKN
-297 VPSRQIITSFS
+297 IPKRQIITSFA
-308 GLRAC
+308 GLRAHE
-313 ADRGDF
+313 DDGDF
-319 ILEESAPNF
+319 IIQEVKDAKGF
-328 FEAAGIE
+328 IDVAGIE
-335 SPGLTSAPAIGV
+335 SPGLSSVPAIGV
-347 YMAEMAAKALGLTKK
+347 YVRDIMAGLTELCEKK
-362 ESFNPVRHGVVH
+362 EFCEHRKRITRISE
-374 LNSLSVEERAEKI
+374 LSREEQNGLI
-387 RENPLY
+387 QENPAY
-393 GSIVCRCETIS
+393 GQIVCRCEGVTM
-404 EGEIVDAIRRPLG
+404 GEILDAIHRPLG
-417 AKTLDGVKRRTRA
+417 ATTLDGIKRRTRA
-430 GMGRCQAGFCSPR
+430 GMGRCQAGFCTPKN
-443 VMDILARELNL
+443 MELLAEELHL
-454 PLTAIRK
+454 ELKDIRK
-461 NEKGSE
+461 TGRRDAR
-467 IVFGKTK
+467 

>member
-1 MKDVIII
+1 MKDVVII

-228 LDKNAGNLVD
+228 LDKNAGNLVER
-238 KTIFQL
+238 TIFQI
-244 PTKLGKGILVTP
+244 PTPKGKGVLVTP
-256 TVHGNLLLGPT
+256 TVHGNLLIGPT
-267 AENIEDREDTA
+267 AADITDKEGTE
-278 TTQSGLAFV
+278 TTSDGLEEV
-287 LEKAGMSVKN
+287 MKKCTKSVKN
-297 VPSRQIITSFS
+297 IPKRQIITSFA
-308 GLRAC
+308 GLRAHE
-313 ADRGDF
+313 DDGDF
-319 ILEESAPNF
+319 IIQEVKDAKGF
-328 FEAAGIE
+328 IDVAGIE
-335 SPGLTSAPAIGV
+335 SPGLSSVPAIGV
-347 YMAEMAAKALGLTKK
+347 YVRDIMAGLTELCEKK
-362 ESFNPVRHGVVH
+362 EFCEHRKRITRISE
-374 LNSLSVEERAEKI
+374 LSREEQNGLI
-387 RENPLY
+387 QENPAY
-393 GSIVCRCETIS
+393 GQIVCRCEGVTM
-404 EGEIVDAIRRPLG
+404 GEILDAIHRPLG
-417 AKTLDGVKRRTRA
+417 ATTLDGIKRRTRA
-430 GMGRCQAGFCSPR
+430 GMGRCQAGFCTPKN
-443 VMDILARELNL
+443 MELLAEELHL
-454 PLTAIRK
+454 ELKDIRK
-461 NEKGSE
+461 TGRRDAR
-467 IVFGKTK
+467 